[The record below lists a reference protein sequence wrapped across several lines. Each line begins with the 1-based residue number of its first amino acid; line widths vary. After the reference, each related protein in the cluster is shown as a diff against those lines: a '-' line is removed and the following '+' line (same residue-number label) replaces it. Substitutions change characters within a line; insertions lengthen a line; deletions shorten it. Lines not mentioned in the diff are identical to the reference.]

1 MLFLSTYINKIDK
14 KGRVSV
20 PSSFR
25 ALLINESF
33 SGIIAYESIGSDC
46 IEACNIE
53 RTKQLSASI
62 DNLDPY
68 SEERD
73 AFATILLGGSIKL
86 SFDNEGRILLPEAL
100 IKFAGLKD
108 KACFVGKGQTFEI
121 WDPARYEEHYKK
133 AKELALKN
141 RALLRLQKRNQDK
154 SDET

>member
-1 MLFLSTYINKIDK
+1 MLFLSTYVNKIDK

-25 ALLINESF
+25 TLLVNKSF
-33 SGIIAYESIGSDC
+33 AGIIAYESIGNEC
-46 IEACNIE
+46 IEACDLE
-53 RTKQLSASI
+53 RIKQLSASI

-86 SFDNEGRILLPEAL
+86 AFDNEGRILLPESL
-100 IKFAGLKD
+100 IKFAHLTD

-121 WDPARYEEHYKK
+121 WNPNRYEEHYKR
-133 AKELALKN
+133 AKDLAAKK
-141 RALLRLQKRNQDK
+141 RVLLRLQKKGVGEN
-154 SDET
+154 E